1 MKTRTVI
8 VRCEHGLH
16 ARVAAKVVK
25 LAKSHEATVH
35 IHCDGCPRVNAC
47 SILELMLLG
56 AGVGTRL
63 HMLAE
68 GPDED
73 AVIDALTG
81 VFLEGGGI

>member
-1 MKTRTVI
+1 MKSRRVI

-25 LAKSHEATVH
+25 LARDHESSVR
-35 IHCDGCPRVNAC
+35 ILCDGCPCANAC
-47 SILELMLLG
+47 SILDLMRLG

-63 HMLAE
+63 EVVAE

-73 AVIDALTG
+73 AVVEALTG
-81 VFLEGGGI
+81 VFREGGGI